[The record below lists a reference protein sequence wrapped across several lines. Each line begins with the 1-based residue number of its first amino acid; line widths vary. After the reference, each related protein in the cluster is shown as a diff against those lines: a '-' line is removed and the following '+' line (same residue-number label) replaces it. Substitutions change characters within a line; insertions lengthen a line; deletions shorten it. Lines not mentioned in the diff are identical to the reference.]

1 MKPLTVILL
10 HTVFILLASVRQSNA
25 FVKTVAY
32 VKKLEYQS
40 HTPIFNISYR
50 INNPQ
55 SYANQSLDIFLDIT
69 RKVKDLRLL
78 FIYNSVTSNGSIQ
91 HAIIKRSIDMCSFM
105 RNPRTDRLLK
115 SFYDYVRVHTNIPLK
130 CPLPP
135 GSYMFR
141 NVRPS
146 DAPLPAFLPN
156 VEFVLELIYHSELL
170 AEKLMEYRV
179 YGKLVRLYDKMF
191 R

>member
-10 HTVFILLASVRQSNA
+10 HTVFILLAN
-25 FVKTVAY
+25 TVAY
-32 VKKLEYQS
+32 VKKLEYTLHS
-40 HTPIFNISYR
+40 PIFNISYR
-50 INNPQ
+50 INHPQ
-55 SYANQSLDIFLDIT
+55 SYANQSLDIFVDIT

-78 FIYNSVTSNGSIQ
+78 FIYNSVTSNGSTQ
-91 HAIIKRSIDMCSFM
+91 HAIIKRSIDMCFFM
-105 RNPRTDRLLK
+105 RNPRSDRLLK
-115 SFYDYVRVHTNIPLK
+115 SFYDYIRGHTTIPLK

-135 GSYMFR
+135 GSYIIR
-141 NVRPS
+141 DVRPS